1 MAPGG
6 LGILLALGLA
16 AVVLGFWGAYRWR
29 KPWDTGGALLALLG
43 LGGALIATLL
53 IYVPNFFKS
62 P

>member
-1 MAPGG
+1 MTLIN

-16 AVVLGFWGAYRWR
+16 AVALGFWGAYRWK

-43 LGGALIATLL
+43 LGGALLAALL
-53 IYVPNFFKS
+53 FHVPDFFRS